1 MKSNT
6 CNKYLGF
13 TAFGE
18 SHGPAIGLVI
28 EDVKAGQKFPLKEI
42 QKALNERKPGKEQF
56 VSSRQEEDKIEILS
70 GVLKGITTGM
80 PICLVVYN
88 TDAKSEDYEHLKNI
102 FRPGHADYSLFQKF
116 KIYDY
121 RGGGRASGRETISR
135 VAAAGMTDEILKDI
149 KIEMYPV
156 RIGRIAATKINKP
169 RGELNWPEAATYQ
182 QVQDYL
188 LEVKA
193 AGNSVGGIVEV
204 QIENLPAGLGDPVFE
219 KLDANLAKAILSIG
233 GVKGIEFG
241 DGFDLAR
248 LTGSEAND
256 QMNNNGFLSN
266 HAGGILGGIS
276 TGNTVKFRFV
286 VKPTS
291 SINVEQKTITHD
303 GKNITT
309 SIGGRHD
316 ICLIPRLMPVARA
329 MIKLVLADAI
339 CYQKLVNEQKQDL
352 SDYREAI
359 DKIDEDILIAIRRR
373 MEISRLIGKFKQE
386 RDLIIEDKDREIELF
401 DSLKEKAVELNLS
414 VDFVASLWKIIVAE
428 SKKIQVNHSLQVSNT
443 YKNCPETV

>member
-241 DGFDLAR
+241 DGFDLAK